1 MLRKIQRRCKNDASL
16 PGPLGGAPR
25 PGARRGLRRLADLSL
40 RRGTWHM
47 PSMQSAAGLATIRRP
62 LVRRVMLQDFRSY
75 ATLDLATD
83 GVIVALVGENG
94 AGKTN
99 LVEAL
104 SLFAPGRGLRRA
116 QLGDCARIGGAGGF
130 AASILVEDQGA
141 ARRLGTGLER
151 QPDGPPARVNRID
164 GAPVASARAFADH
177 LRVVWLTPSMD
188 GLFIDSASER
198 RRFLD
203 RLVLAI
209 DPSHGARA
217 SQLERALRGRNR
229 LLEEGARDAHW
240 LDAIEREA
248 AELAVAVAAARHE
261 CVTRLKAMIALERD
275 ESSPFPWADLALEG
289 DVERLVAQMP
299 ALAAEERY
307 RALLR
312 DNRGRDAAAGRTL
325 IGPHVGDLMVW
336 HGPKKAPA
344 AQASTGEQK
353 ALLVG
358 LVLAHARLVAEM
370 SGMAPLALL
379 DEVAAHFDPR
389 RRAALFEALE
399 RIGGQAFLTGA
410 DPAAFA
416 DFAGRALFLDV
427 APGRVARRG

>member
-1 MLRKIQRRCKNDASL
+1 
-16 PGPLGGAPR
+16 
-25 PGARRGLRRLADLSL
+25 
-40 RRGTWHM
+40 
-47 PSMQSAAGLATIRRP
+47 
-62 LVRRVMLQDFRSY
+62 MLQDFRSY

-83 GVIVALVGENG
+83 GRIVALVGENG

-116 QLGDCARIGGAGGF
+116 QLGDCARIGGSGGF

-141 ARRLGTGLER
+141 ARRLGTGLDA

-164 GAPVASARAFADH
+164 GAPAASARAFADH

-261 CVTRLKAMIALERD
+261 CVTRLRAMIALERD

-336 HGPKKAPA
+336 HGPKGAPA

-370 SGMAPLALL
+370 SGIAPLALL

-416 DFAGRALFLDV
+416 DLAGRAQFLDV

>member
-1 MLRKIQRRCKNDASL
+1 
-16 PGPLGGAPR
+16 
-25 PGARRGLRRLADLSL
+25 
-40 RRGTWHM
+40 M
-47 PSMQSAAGLATIRRP
+47 PSMPSAARLATIRRP
-62 LVRRVMLQDFRSY
+62 LVRRVILQDFRSY
-75 ATLDLATD
+75 ARLDLALD
-83 GVIVALVGENG
+83 GFLVALVGENG

-104 SLFAPGRGLRRA
+104 SLFTPGRGLRRA
-116 QLGDCARIGGAGGF
+116 TMSECARSGGTGGF
-130 AASILVEDQGA
+130 AASIELEDDGQ
-141 ARRLGTGLER
+141 ARQLGTGLER
-151 QPDGPPARVNRID
+151 GPEAPARVNRID
-164 GAPVASARAFADH
+164 RAPVASTRAFADH
-177 LRVVWLTPSMD
+177 LRIVWLTPAMD
-188 GLFIDSASER
+188 GLFTDSAGER

-203 RLVLAI
+203 RLVLAV
-209 DPSHGARA
+209 DPAHGARV

-229 LLEEGARDAHW
+229 LLEEGARNAQW

-248 AELAVAVAAARHE
+248 AELAVAVAAARSE

-275 ESSPFPWADLALEG
+275 DSSPFPWADLALDG
-289 DVERLVAQMP
+289 DVERLVMEMP

-307 RALLR
+307 RAILR
-312 DNRGRDAAAGRTL
+312 DYRGRDAAAGRTL
-325 IGPHVGDLMVW
+325 IGPHVGDLLAW
-336 HGPKKAPA
+336 HGPKGAPA

-399 RIGGQAFLTGA
+399 RIGGQVFMTGA

-416 DFAGRALFLDV
+416 GLEGRAQVLEV
-427 APGRVARRG
+427 TPGRVTPRG